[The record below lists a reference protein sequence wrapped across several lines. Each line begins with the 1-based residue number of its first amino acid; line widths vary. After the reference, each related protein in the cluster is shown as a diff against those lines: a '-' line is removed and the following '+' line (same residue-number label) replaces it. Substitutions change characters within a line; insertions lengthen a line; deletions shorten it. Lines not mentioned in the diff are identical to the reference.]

1 MSEFK
6 FEYELN
12 PASRAAA
19 ALDNEGQRLSDEL
32 EQARHSLRAEAPRVL
47 AAILLT
53 LLIAVALFGFHHL
66 EVIVVLA
73 YVPARGFIRRGAVA
87 RLIASHRTARRA
99 ERELADWN
107 AIRDELSSLSDQD
120 SDRANRY
127 HSPGVSAIN

>member
-32 EQARHSLRAEAPRVL
+32 EQARHCLRAEAPRVL

-53 LLIAVALFGFHHL
+53 LLIAVRLFGFHHMV
-66 EVIVVLA
+66 VIVVLA
-73 YVPARGFIRRGAVA
+73 YVTAKGFIGRGAFA
-87 RLIASHRTARRA
+87 RLIAFRRTARRA

-120 SDRANRY
+120 SDRASR
-127 HSPGVSAIN
+127 HHIQV

>member
-53 LLIAVALFGFHHL
+53 LLIAVRLFGFHL
-66 EVIVVLA
+66 EVMVVLA
-73 YVPARGFIRRGAVA
+73 YVTARGFIGRGAFG
-87 RLIASHRTARRA
+87 RLIAFRRTARRA

-107 AIRDELSSLSDQD
+107 ATRDELSSLSDQD
-120 SDRANRY
+120 SDR
-127 HSPGVSAIN
+127 